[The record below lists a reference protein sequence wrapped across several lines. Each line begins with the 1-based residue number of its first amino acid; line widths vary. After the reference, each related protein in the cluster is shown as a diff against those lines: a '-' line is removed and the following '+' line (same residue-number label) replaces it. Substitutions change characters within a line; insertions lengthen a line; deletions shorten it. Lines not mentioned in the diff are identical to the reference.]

1 MKNNNRFILGG
12 LATAALTG
20 CGGQPE
26 PPRRP
31 MNILYIMTDDH
42 TSQMMSCYD
51 GRYAS
56 TPNLDRIAEEGVR
69 FTNSFVANSLSGPS
83 RACMLTGKHSHKNGF
98 YDNTTC
104 VFDGSQQTFPKLLRK
119 AGYETAIVGKWHL
132 ESLPTGFDH
141 WEILPGQGDYYNP
154 DFIRQTG
161 DTVRCEGYI
170 TNIITDKSIEWL
182 EHGRDPEKPF
192 CLVVHHKAQHRN
204 WMADTCDLALFED
217 RTFPVPE
224 TFYDDYEGRP
234 AAAAQEMSIASNHDM
249 DPIYDLKMRQ
259 PGRKSRLSDA
269 YEAMIGRMNPEQR
282 AAWDRF
288 YEPIAADFY
297 ARNPQGRELAEWKFT
312 RYMRDYLKTLKSLDD
327 NVGRLLD
334 YLEESGLAGNTLVVY
349 TSDQGFYMGEHGWF
363 DKRFMYEESLR
374 TPLVMRMPGGAK
386 GQIAEMVQN
395 IDYAPHVPR
404 AGRSA
409 RTRGHSGPVAA
420 APAAGRASGRLER
433 VDLLPFLRIP
443 GRAHGETP
451 LRSARRT
458 MEADTLLRRHRRVGT
473 LRPRSRSPR
482 AAQSLR
488 KSGLRRRAGADDEG
502 AGKTPDAV
510 RRHGGDGK
518 ERILR
523 P

>member
-20 CGGQPE
+20 CE

-249 DPIYDLKMRQ
+249 GPIYDLKMRQ

-334 YLEESGLAGNTLVVY
+334 
-349 TSDQGFYMGEHGWF
+349 
-363 DKRFMYEESLR
+363 
-374 TPLVMRMPGGAK
+374 
-386 GQIAEMVQN
+386 
-395 IDYAPHVPR
+395 
-404 AGRSA
+404 
-409 RTRGHSGPVAA
+409 
-420 APAAGRASGRLER
+420 
-433 VDLLPFLRIP
+433 
-443 GRAHGETP
+443 
-451 LRSARRT
+451 
-458 MEADTLLRRHRRVGT
+458 
-473 LRPRSRSPR
+473 
-482 AAQSLR
+482 
-488 KSGLRRRAGADDEG
+488 
-502 AGKTPDAV
+502 
-510 RRHGGDGK
+510 
-518 ERILR
+518 
-523 P
+523 

>member
-1 MKNNNRFILGG
+1 
-12 LATAALTG
+12 
-20 CGGQPE
+20 
-26 PPRRP
+26 
-31 MNILYIMTDDH
+31 
-42 TSQMMSCYD
+42 MSCYD

-224 TFYDDYEGRP
+224 TSTTTTKDV
-234 AAAAQEMSIASNHDM
+234 
-249 DPIYDLKMRQ
+249 RQ
-259 PGRKSRLSDA
+259 PPHRRCPSPRTTT
-269 YEAMIGRMNPEQR
+269 
-282 AAWDRF
+282 W
-288 YEPIAADFY
+288 
-297 ARNPQGRELAEWKFT
+297 T
-312 RYMRDYLKTLKSLDD
+312 RYT
-327 NVGRLLD
+327 
-334 YLEESGLAGNTLVVY
+334 
-349 TSDQGFYMGEHGWF
+349 TSKCG
-363 DKRFMYEESLR
+363 S
-374 TPLVMRMPGGAK
+374 
-386 GQIAEMVQN
+386 
-395 IDYAPHVPR
+395 R
-404 AGRSA
+404 AGKAASA
-409 RTRGHSGPVAA
+409 THTR
-420 APAAGRASGRLER
+420 R
-433 VDLLPFLRIP
+433 
-443 GRAHGETP
+443 
-451 LRSARRT
+451 
-458 MEADTLLRRHRRVGT
+458 
-473 LRPRSRSPR
+473 
-482 AAQSLR
+482 
-488 KSGLRRRAGADDEG
+488 
-502 AGKTPDAV
+502 
-510 RRHGGDGK
+510 
-518 ERILR
+518 
-523 P
+523 